1 MAVVY
6 NGRGSVGEFS
16 ERGRQA
22 VAIAHGA
29 HKTNEGVGLLGMVG
43 EQPDSIGHLAE
54 ASLHPFEEFPCLG
67 RRVRIVLLQCRN
79 SSHLQSPTV
88 ITITCLRM
96 RAQCRVLK
104 APVVTPSSGV
114 AIADRTIAAL
124 EG

>member
-1 MAVVY
+1 MFTSWCPSA
-6 NGRGSVGEFS
+6 SVRRPHTELLPGEGHS
-16 ERGRQA
+16 
-22 VAIAHGA
+22 
-29 HKTNEGVGLLGMVG
+29 LLRSCRF
-43 EQPDSIGHLAE
+43 QPP
-54 ASLHPFEEFPCLG
+54 HPFEEFPCLG

-88 ITITCLRM
+88 ITISCLRM

-124 EG
+124 GGEGANR